1 VIRITKIEFENYR
14 QYKSIS
20 VSFDDQNEN
29 DLHILKA
36 KNGTGKTTFL
46 NGILWCLY
54 AHEHYLSDK
63 DKALPI
69 VNNALVQSSEEKT
82 GLKVCV
88 RITLS
93 NNGET
98 IVFERSQMFFVTVNP
113 LTGVKSAAPGSSNL
127 RVIITP
133 SGAQNTIV
141 HEEDEVV
148 QGFVK
153 QYFDEAI
160 YDYYFFDGENLKSY
174 FSKGKSEKIKS
185 SIFNIAQVTLLSN
198 AAHHVR
204 IMADERCRSASKLAK
219 ETGPDLINE
228 ISLLEEKIKKLED
241 EIREIDARRP
251 TLKKKYEDADAALQ
265 GYAPIRI
272 NTEKRASLERDLRSL
287 RDDYDAFK
295 ASKNEFIVTYLTLL
309 NFYPRAKATLDL
321 IREKQEKG
329 TLPPNIDKEQ
339 IQELLDSHAK
349 VCPVC
354 DGALDERAV
363 AHLKKLLEQLDVS
376 SATSNFLMLIK
387 GSLED
392 VVDTCKQFP
401 EKYKEILQKE
411 KYFTDEIA
419 EKEKQADEI
428 SAFLAKYSDETGE
441 IDVKRLEADR
451 QTALDDMNADD
462 RRKVLNESDIRR
474 YKQELAQKQAEKTR
488 IEEKN
493 AKKDLLSMQVATLR
507 KLTSH
512 FELVQRAIMDEIKK
526 DIQMQT
532 WKRFDAMIWK
542 KNTFGSLA
550 INDSYELSVYNTTR
564 NEMTGSLSATE
575 YMALAYSFT
584 LAIHDASGKNCP
596 LVVDSPLGRVSDDN
610 RANMAEELMKVS
622 KKKQIIM
629 LFTPDEYSDEVRAL
643 YDVTAASIRNISLSD
658 DEDRVESVG
667 E

>member
-1 VIRITKIEFENYR
+1 MIRITRIEFENYR
-14 QYKSIS
+14 QYKSIN
-20 VSFDDQNEN
+20 VSFDNHNEK

-69 VNNALVQSSEEKT
+69 VNNSLVQSSEEKAD
-82 GLKVCV
+82 LKVCV

-93 NNGET
+93 NGGET
-98 IVFERSQMFFVTVNP
+98 IVFERSQLFFVTVNP
-113 LTGVKSAAPGSSNL
+113 FTSVKSVAPGSSVL
-127 RVIITP
+127 RVIVTP
-133 SGAQNTIV
+133 SDTNNTV
-141 HEEDEVV
+141 VYEEDEIV

-204 IMADERCRSASKLAK
+204 TMADERYRSASKLAK

-228 ISLLEEKIKKLED
+228 ISFLEGKIARLED
-241 EIREIDARRP
+241 EIQEINIRRP
-251 TLKKKYEDADAALQ
+251 ILKKKYEESDAALQ

-287 RDDYDAFK
+287 REEYETFK
-295 ASKNEFIVTYLTLL
+295 ACKNEFITTYLTLL
-309 NFYPRAKATLDL
+309 NFYPRAKSTLNL

-339 IQELLDSHAK
+339 IQDLLDSHAK
-349 VCPVC
+349 SCPVC
-354 DGALDERAV
+354 DGALDARAV
-363 AHLKKLLEQLDVS
+363 SHLRMLLEQLDVS

-387 GSLED
+387 GSLEE
-392 VVDTCKQFP
+392 VVENCKRFP
-401 EKYKEILQKE
+401 EKYSEILLKE
-411 KYFTDEIA
+411 KYFTEEIA
-419 EKEKQADEI
+419 AKEKQADEI
-428 SAFLAKYSDETGE
+428 SAFLAKYSDETGK
-441 IDVKRLEADR
+441 IDVKLLEADR
-451 QTALDDMNADD
+451 QAALDEISADD
-462 RRKVLNESDIRR
+462 KRKTLNESDIKR
-474 YKQELAQKQAEKTR
+474 YRQELTQKQSEKTR

-493 AKKDLLSMQVATLR
+493 AKKDLLSMQVVTLR
-507 KLTSH
+507 KLTSQ

-526 DIQMQT
+526 DIQVQT
-532 WKRFDAMIWK
+532 WNRFDAMIWK
-542 KNTFGSLA
+542 KNTFGELT
-550 INDSYELSVYNTTR
+550 INDAYELSVYNKTG

-610 RANMAEELMKVS
+610 RANMAKELMEVS
-622 KKKQIIM
+622 KQKQIIM

-643 YDVTAASIRNISLSD
+643 YDVNAASIRNISLSD
-658 DEDRVESVG
+658 DENQVESVG
-667 E
+667 R